1 MFRGCIV
8 ALVTP
13 FRNNGDV
20 DFRML
25 DELIDFHLAQG
36 TDGISPCGTTGE
48 SPTLSLEEHEAV
60 IEAVVKRVR
69 GRVPVLAGTGSNSTH
84 EAIRLT
90 KFAEKAGADGA
101 LLVSPYYNKP
111 EPEGMYQH
119 YEAIAKSV
127 RIPLVLYNVPG
138 RTGRAIE
145 PKTIARLSKIK
156 NIIAVKDASGNLDVT
171 SEIRSLCDITILSG
185 DDSLTLPIMSVGGKG
200 IISVVANIIPRDV
213 KKMIAAFEKGDTAGA
228 ERMHRRLF
236 PLCKAMF
243 YESNPIPV
251 KTAMKMLGRL
261 NGVMRLPLSEMTVDK
276 AKMLRSALKDYGLL
290 KGSMR

>member
-1 MFRGCIV
+1 MFHGCIV

-13 FRNNGDV
+13 FRSNGDV
-20 DFRML
+20 DFKRL

-36 TDGISPCGTTGE
+36 TDAISPCGTTGE
-48 SPTLSLEEHEAV
+48 SPTLSHAEHEAV
-60 IEAVVKRVR
+60 IEGVVKRVR
-69 GRVPVLAGTGSNSTH
+69 GRVPVIAGTGSNSTS

-90 KFAEKAGADGA
+90 RFAEKVGADGA

-119 YEAIAKSV
+119 YAAIARAV
-127 RIPLVLYNVPG
+127 GIPLVLYNVPG

-145 PKTIARLSKIK
+145 PTTVAKLSTIK
-156 NIIAVKDASGNLDVT
+156 NIVAVKDASGDLDVA

-185 DDSLTLPIMSVGGKG
+185 DDSRTLPLMAVGGKG
-200 IISVVANIIPRDV
+200 VISVVANIVPRDV
-213 KKMIAAFEKGDTAGA
+213 KKMIAAFDRGDTAGA
-228 ERMHRRLF
+228 ERVHRRLF

-261 NGVMRLPLSEMTVDK
+261 NGVMRLPLSKMSAGK
-276 AKMLRSALKDYGLL
+276 ARMLRGELKKYGLM
-290 KGSMR
+290 KGTKR